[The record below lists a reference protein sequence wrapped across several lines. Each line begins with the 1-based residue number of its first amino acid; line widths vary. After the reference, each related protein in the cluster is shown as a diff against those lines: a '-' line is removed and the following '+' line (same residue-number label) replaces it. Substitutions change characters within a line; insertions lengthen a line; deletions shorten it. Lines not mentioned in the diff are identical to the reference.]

1 MAIDSL
7 TTNFSNL
14 EQAMANLIFLFKIFG
29 GLFGVYILVLLVNMI
44 SNIRRNRLLKK
55 IIENLEEI
63 SKKIKNK

>member
-1 MAIDSL
+1 MAIDPL

-14 EQAMANLIFLFKIFG
+14 EQAMTNLIFLFKILG
-29 GLFGVYILVLLVNMI
+29 GLFGVYVLILLVNMI

-63 SKKIKNK
+63 NKKLKSK